1 MYHWYVFIRSTNE
14 YYKTNRVQE
23 VSELVRKYPKNV
35 LICNMTK
42 PFEKRL
48 ALTLIVRIKRGE

>member
-48 ALTLIVRIKRGE
+48 ALALIVRIRRGE

>member
-1 MYHWYVFIRSTNE
+1 MCHWYVFIRSTNE
-14 YYKTNRVQE
+14 YYKTNKVQE
-23 VSELVRKYPKNV
+23 VSELVRRCPKNV

-48 ALTLIVRIKRGE
+48 ALALIARIRRGE

>member
-14 YYKTNRVQE
+14 YYKTNKVQE
-23 VSELVRKYPKNV
+23 VSELVRRHPKNV

-48 ALTLIVRIKRGE
+48 ALALIVRIRRGE